1 MNGQPEATERIYAL
15 ERLADARAV
24 ILKDSAEL
32 LANRAK
38 VEKYRETNLQRAQ
51 NCYLEMETAQK
62 HILTALHDAQLKLL
76 EIEDYTQAETAGK
89 LYQGFSGFNLMSRD
103 YKPVYDVLKGF
114 AEKLPE
120 SQNTV
125 NAQVIGRL
133 MNNVRMGYYPT
144 DPENI
149 DHILRGVRFPDGVT
163 TNVFDPCC
171 GCGKALRQ
179 IAEGHNCFAYG
190 VELDEGRA
198 EEAQTRLHR
207 VGMGSFFHSRISS
220 EAFHLMFLNPPY
232 LSVLREGGGRTR
244 HEKRFLVESFCHLMI
259 GGVLI
264 YVIPYYRLTEDICR
278 LLSDNFNDL
287 SVWRFTDDEFR
298 KFKQVAILGA
308 RKKRAA
314 DAETAARLEKLAYA
328 PAKIPV
334 ITELQEDRYVVPG
347 VEKVV
352 EVFKGER
359 FNEKELE
366 RQLSHSD
373 SIRRLMNAKSELDR
387 GQKHPLLPLS
397 IGQIRLVGGSSM
409 INGLIECDTPHI
421 IKGRIVKVKN
431 TEREELFTYDGFHK
445 GTEVRDTISNKMIF
459 NFSYRAM
466 VEYYRLCRIHSSKH
480 GLRLR
485 DDPYMLDALR
495 FVQQMFDFG
504 YTGGYSVHLQTK
516 INHEWASGLVI
527 HLDDSYFTAEYELAE
542 ALLEIGA
549 WYELHCR
556 VLRETLLKER
566 AIWLPAL
573 PPHNAE
579 GGKRE

>member
-1 MNGQPEATERIYAL
+1 MSVQPEATERIYAL

-76 EIEDYTQAETAGK
+76 EIEDYAQAETAGK

-347 VEKVV
+347 IEKAV

-397 IGQIRLVGGSSM
+397 IGQIGLVGGSGM

-421 IKGRIVKVKN
+421 IKGRIIKVKN
-431 TEREELFTYDGFHK
+431 TEREEKFSYNGRHTGAEIK
-445 GTEVRDTISNKMIF
+445 ETVSNKMVF
-459 NFSYRAM
+459 NVLTPKGFKS
-466 VEYYRLCRIHSSKH
+466 
-480 GLRLR
+480 
-485 DDPYMLDALR
+485 
-495 FVQQMFDFG
+495 
-504 YTGGYSVHLQTK
+504 
-516 INHEWASGLVI
+516 
-527 HLDDSYFTAEYELAE
+527 LA
-542 ALLEIGA
+542 
-549 WYELHCR
+549 
-556 VLRETLLKER
+556 
-566 AIWLPAL
+566 
-573 PPHNAE
+573 
-579 GGKRE
+579 